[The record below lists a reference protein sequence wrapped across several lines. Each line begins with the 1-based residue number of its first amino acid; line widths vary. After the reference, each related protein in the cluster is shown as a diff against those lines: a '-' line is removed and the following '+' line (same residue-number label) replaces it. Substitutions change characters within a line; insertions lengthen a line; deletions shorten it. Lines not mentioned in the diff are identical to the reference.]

1 MMLRLA
7 MPFDF
12 DALSNRRRNH
22 PSWRLM
28 AADNAPLILSFLDRV
43 FREENVRQIDED
55 EMVMRLEDYL
65 FSLRD
70 GREEDSFPRSAAD
83 YLDEWSAPGK
93 EWLRKFYPDGSDIPH
108 FDLTPATERVLQWID
123 GLFSHQFIGTE
134 SRLNTCFD
142 LLRQIVQG
150 VEKDKDVRIGELEEQ
165 KKAIDRQISRIASG
179 DVPVMDERQI
189 RERFLQFRRTARE
202 LLGDF
207 RAVDNHFRALD
218 REIRE
223 DIATWEGEKGE
234 LLEEFFH
241 GHDAIEHS
249 DEGRS
254 FQAFWDFIMA
264 PDAQEELSA
273 QLDRIY
279 QLEELGDLRD
289 DQRLKRIHFDWME
302 AGGQTQGT
310 VRRLSRQLRRYLDDR
325 AFWENRRIIE
335 ILDSIEKKAVGMRD
349 ESPGGTWMSVDESK
363 VRVALPMEQSLYTP
377 SDTVELVSRIEVE
390 DQETVDTDKL
400 FDLVAVDRERLQRN
414 IDRALEQSEQVT
426 LAVLLESYPLEQG
439 LTEVLTYLLMAEE
452 SPTATVDDSTRE
464 TVQWSDPVG
473 THRRARLAR
482 IIFSR
487 RSSHGSE

>member
-1 MMLRLA
+1 
-7 MPFDF
+7 
-12 DALSNRRRNH
+12 
-22 PSWRLM
+22 M
-28 AADNAPLILSFLDRV
+28 AADNAPLIISFLDRV
-43 FREENVRQIDED
+43 FREENARQVDED

-70 GREEDSFPRSAAD
+70 GRADDPFPRNASD
-83 YLDEWSAPGK
+83 YLEEWSAPGR

-108 FDLTPATERVLQWID
+108 YDLTPATERVLQWMD
-123 GLFSHQFIGTE
+123 GLFAHQFIGTE

-150 VEKDKDVRIGELEEQ
+150 VEKDKDVRIAELEEQ
-165 KKAIDRQISRIASG
+165 KRVLDRQIARIKGG
-179 DVPVMDERQI
+179 DLPVMDERQI

-207 RAVDNHFRALD
+207 RAVDNHFRSLD

-234 LLEEFFH
+234 LLEQFFH
-241 GHDAIEHS
+241 GHDAIENS

-264 PDAQEELSA
+264 PDAQEELSR

-279 QLEELGDLRD
+279 ELEELGDLRKD
-289 DQRLKRIHFDWME
+289 FRLKRIHFDWME

-325 AFWENRRIIE
+325 AFWENRRIIGL
-335 ILDSIEKKAVGMRD
+335 LDAIEKKAVGLRD
-349 ESPGGTWMSVDESK
+349 EKVEGFWMEVDEAK
-363 VRVALPMEQSLYTP
+363 ARVNLPMEQKLYTP
-377 SDTVELVSRIEVE
+377 QQKADLDSRIEEE
-390 DQETVDTDKL
+390 DDLEVDTNKL
-400 FDLVAVDRERLQRN
+400 FDLVAVDRERLQGN
-414 IDRALEQSEQVT
+414 IDRALEDSDQVT
-426 LAVLLESYPLEQG
+426 LSDLLEQFPLEMG
-439 LTEVLTYLLMAEE
+439 LAEVLTYLLMAEE
-452 SPTATVDDSTRE
+452 SSSAIVDESVSD
-464 TVQWSDPVG
+464 TVQWRDEKSGVL
-473 THRRARLAR
+473 RRARLSR

-487 RSSHGSE
+487 RSSHGNE